1 MNGHRILVDT
11 NILIMLVEGDE
22 NVAKMLEDCHVYVS
36 VITEMEFLGVYD
48 LRNDE
53 LKILE
58 KLISDCTIVDINQDI
73 KSKAIAIRR
82 YNKMK
87 LPDAI
92 IASTAIMLDLPLVTA
107 DKDFK
112 SIDDL
117 ALVLFEK

>member
-1 MNGHRILVDT
+1 
-11 NILIMLVEGDE
+11 
-22 NVAKMLEDCHVYVS
+22 
-36 VITEMEFLGVYD
+36 MEFLGVYGIKD
-48 LRNDE
+48 YQIDI
-53 LKILE
+53 LK

-73 KSKAIAIRR
+73 KSNTIAIRR
-82 YNKMK
+82 NNKIK